1 MIRKSPRNRKIRQTR
16 DLKEA
21 IYMKRMTAYIGT
33 ILPAVVGIVL
43 LFVLESKLPG
53 VLLVLLAVA
62 IGFTVFR
69 QLKHPDKKEDAFDKA
84 ALYRDRFHRAR
95 HSDENNNH

>member
-1 MIRKSPRNRKIRQTR
+1 MIRKTPRNRKIWQMR

-21 IYMKRMTAYIGT
+21 IYMKKATAYIGT

-53 VLLVLLAVA
+53 VLLILLAVT

-69 QLKHPDKKEDAFDKA
+69 QLKHPDKKDAFDKA

-95 HSDENNNH
+95 RSDENNNH